1 MLLSY
6 LTDRIVS
13 FLCLSDISKKK
24 KINDNILVD
33 YFYKFKR
40 AYGVYSSF
48 TPYMQ
53 KKYQMMYCCYLR
65 ELILIQTLTLYI
77 F

>member
-6 LTDRIVS
+6 LTDVIIRY
-13 FLCLSDISKKK
+13 LCLSDLSKKK
-24 KINDNILVD
+24 KLNDQNLVN

-40 AYGVYSSF
+40 AYGVYSSH

-53 KKYQMMYCCYLR
+53 KKYQMMYCCYLKK
-65 ELILIQTLTLYI
+65 LILIQPLILFI